1 MLFGAAFTIVW
12 RSLKDAW
19 EDAFQLALNNVIWLL
34 AVAIGPLAFLG
45 TSQYIPNPVLL
56 GATVVITVLL
66 LPLATVGMFCVTNR
80 SAHGKAVHVSDLFD
94 GVKRFWWRSWIWFL
108 ATAAVLFMVIW
119 SLLFY
124 TNLVA
129 GYIKFLVGGF
139 WLGVGLVWGL
149 MQIYFWPLM
158 IEQAKPSILRA
169 WRNAFVLVIREPLFV
184 LVLLACL
191 IAITAISV
199 IFAVAFMIAYMAII
213 SLVANNATLALLA
226 KSGVIELPRPQLKL

>member
-1 MLFGAAFTIVW
+1 MLFGTAFKVVW

-45 TSQYIPNPVLL
+45 ASRYIPNTVLL
-56 GATVVITVLL
+56 VATVVLTALM
-66 LPLATVGMFCVTNR
+66 LPLATVGVFCVTNR

-94 GVKRFWWRSWIWFL
+94 GVKRFWWRSWIWFVV
-108 ATAAVLFMVIW
+108 TSAVLFMVIW

-124 TNLVA
+124 TGLVG
-129 GYIKFLVGGF
+129 GYVKFLVGGF
-139 WLGVGLVWGL
+139 WLGVGLIWAL

-158 IEQAKPSILRA
+158 IEQTKPNLFRA
-169 WRNAFVLVIREPLFV
+169 WRNAFVLVIKEPLFV

-199 IFAVAFMIAYMAII
+199 IFAVMFMIAYMAII

-226 KSGVIELPRPQLKL
+226 KSGVIELPRPQLKI

>member
-1 MLFGAAFTIVW
+1 MLFGAALTIVW
-12 RSLKDAW
+12 RSLKDVW

-34 AVAIGPLAFLG
+34 AVAIGPVAFLG
-45 TSQYIPNPVLL
+45 ASQYIPNPVLL
-56 GATVVITVLL
+56 GVTVVMTALL

-108 ATAAVLFMVIW
+108 VNAVILALVGY
-119 SLLFY
+119 SLYWY
-124 TNLVA
+124 TGLVG
-129 GYIKFLVGGF
+129 GYAKFLVGGF
-139 WLGVGLVWGL
+139 WLGVGLIWAL

-158 IEQAKPSILRA
+158 IEQAKPTILRA

-184 LVLLACL
+184 LVLLVCF
-191 IAITAISV
+191 IAITIISV
-199 IFAVAFMIAYMAII
+199 IFAVAFMIAYMAIM

-226 KSGVIELPRPQLKL
+226 KSGVIELPRPQLKV